1 MRLIDKISSKVD
13 KTVKF
18 IFQLKDGLITEAAY
32 INKDDGKDIICVSCQ
47 TACPLGCEFCHTTD
61 AIGKIRARNL
71 EATEMID
78 VVSASHA
85 LLELGQNKR
94 MLLISYMGCG
104 EPMCNTWHVLG
115 SMHKLRE
122 EYSLI
127 RFAIATLLPSHT
139 WTNFFHLI
147 KMVQTHK
154 FDLKM
159 HLSLHFTDDDIRK
172 EWMPAALPY
181 RTAIAALEF
190 YANLTG
196 NSVEAHYA
204 MIDGVNDSDD
214 NAYALVDA
222 LQGRG
227 IPVKLLQ
234 YNERKTINH
243 HTTENS
249 RVQRFMDILWDEAID
264 CEYYVP
270 PGLDVGA
277 SCGQF
282 LLDYYLKYNTIGEN
296 QNALQSTLCAVDGK
310 FDLGY

>member
-47 TACPLGCEFCHTTD
+47 TACLLGCKFCFTTD
-61 AIGKIRARNL
+61 FLGKIKVRNL
-71 EATEMID
+71 TALEMTD
-78 VVSASHA
+78 VVSHVHESLG
-85 LLELGQNKR
+85 LLQYNR

-104 EPMCNTWHVLG
+104 EPLCNTWHVLE
-115 SMHKLRE
+115 SMQELRNK
-122 EYSLI
+122 YSPI
-127 RFAIATLLPSHT
+127 RFAIATLLPNQS
-139 WTNFFHLI
+139 WTNFFHLT
-147 KMVQTHK
+147 KTVKTYK
-154 FDLKM
+154 LDLKM
-159 HLSLHFTDDDIRK
+159 HLSLHFTNDDIRK

-190 YANLTG
+190 YTNLTG
-196 NSVEAHYA
+196 NSVEVHYA

-243 HTTENS
+243 HATEKS
-249 RVQRFMDILWDEAID
+249 CVQRFMDILWDEGID
-264 CEYYVP
+264 CEYYAP
-270 PGLDVGA
+270 PGRDVSS

-282 LLDYYLKYNTIGEN
+282 LYEYYLKYNFIVPT
-296 QNALQSTLCAVDGK
+296 GK
-310 FDLGY
+310 